1 MDNLTNT
8 LGYPP
13 RRIAVFRAIQLGD
26 LLCAVPAFR
35 ALRAAFP
42 DAHIALI
49 GLPWAKEFVAS
60 YPRYFDEFIPFPGWP
75 GLPEQPVDPVKTV
88 LFLQQMQNRH
98 WDVVLQMQGNG
109 TLVNAMLSLVN
120 AKALGGYYPA
130 GTKSEEWAART
141 GLFFDYPVKSHEVH
155 RHTSLMT
162 FLGIASQG
170 DALEF
175 EPNETAR
182 QQALTVLTECRLKP
196 GQYICIHPGGVS
208 GRRWPVH
215 RFAEVADALMDKG
228 YTVVLTGTAGEI
240 PIIDEVQS
248 RMEHPAVSLAGRT
261 SLATLGAILQFTALL
276 VSNDTGVGHL
286 GTACHTPS
294 IILFTSAD
302 PAEWGPLDT
311 SRHRVIYED
320 DAQDTHRVMT
330 EANMLLTT
338 YRPYY
343 LETQTRTNNAS
354 A

>member
-1 MDNLTNT
+1 MDKLTNA
-8 LGYPP
+8 LGYAP
-13 RRIAVFRAIQLGD
+13 RRIAIFRAIQLGD

-42 DAHIALI
+42 EAHIALI

-60 YPRYFDEFIPFPGWP
+60 YPRYFDEFIAFPGWP

-88 LFLQQMQNRH
+88 LFLQQMQNRQ

-120 AKALGGYYPA
+120 ASALGGYYPA
-130 GTKSEEWAART
+130 DIKSEEWAART
-141 GLFFDYPVKSHEVH
+141 GLFVPYPVKSHEVQ
-155 RHTSLMT
+155 RHLGLMR
-162 FLGIASQG
+162 FLGIALQG

-175 EPNETAR
+175 DPDETAR
-182 QQALTVLTECRLKP
+182 QQALTLLTKGRLKP
-196 GQYICIHPGGVS
+196 GQYVCVHPGGVS
-208 GRRWPVH
+208 GRRWPAH
-215 RFAEVADALMDKG
+215 RFADVADALAEKG

-248 RMEHPAVSLAGRT
+248 RMDHPAVSFAGQT
-261 SLATLGAILQFTALL
+261 SLATLGAILQFAALL

-311 SRHRVIYED
+311 SRHRVVFEE
-320 DAQDTHRVMT
+320 DAQDTHQVMA
-330 EANMLLTT
+330 EASELLTA
-338 YRPYY
+338 YRPYFM
-343 LETQTRTNNAS
+343 EMQTS
-354 A
+354 